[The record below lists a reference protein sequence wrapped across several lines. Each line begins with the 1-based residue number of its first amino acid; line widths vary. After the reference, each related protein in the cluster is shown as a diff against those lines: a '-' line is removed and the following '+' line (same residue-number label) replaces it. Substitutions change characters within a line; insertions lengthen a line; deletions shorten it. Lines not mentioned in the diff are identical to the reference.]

1 MLTRRQRSALFS
13 LSDDDLQHIWLRR
26 PSPQQAWLRAGKVE
40 VMSGEMT
47 TLRIVSTA
55 EDLIGIRGVGAG
67 LWSRTTAALGRQAIE
82 GALPDFWLAQE
93 TSAALRIFKTPR
105 C

>member
-1 MLTRRQRSALFS
+1 
-13 LSDDDLQHIWLRR
+13 
-26 PSPQQAWLRAGKVE
+26 
-40 VMSGEMT
+40 MSGEMT

-55 EDLIGIRGVGAG
+55 EELIGIRGVGAG
-67 LWSRTTAALGRQAIE
+67 LWSRTTTALGRQAIE
-82 GALPDFWLAQE
+82 GALPDFWLAQK